1 MRAAMVASEHP
12 HKRPVSPIMKSDTI
26 DFLKGNSLN
35 RQMQKKMFTYLI
47 LFKVNHNEY
56 FLNMNRKESLHDCNR
71 RDSRVCIQESA
82 SHLIRHKPRLAIP
95 LDMTE
100 LLLEGSE
107 SNMPDC
113 SS

>member
-1 MRAAMVASEHP
+1 MTAIGVTAV
-12 HKRPVSPIMKSDTI
+12 
-26 DFLKGNSLN
+26 
-35 RQMQKKMFTYLI
+35 
-47 LFKVNHNEY
+47 
-56 FLNMNRKESLHDCNR
+56 

-82 SHLIRHKPRLAIP
+82 SRLTVRHKPRLAIP